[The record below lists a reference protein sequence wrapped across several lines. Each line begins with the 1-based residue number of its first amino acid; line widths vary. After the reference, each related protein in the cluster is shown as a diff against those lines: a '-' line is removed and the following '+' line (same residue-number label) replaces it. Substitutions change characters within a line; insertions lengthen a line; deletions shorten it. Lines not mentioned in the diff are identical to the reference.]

1 MSGQRRSIVLQAI
14 GVAVIAAIIFTVFLR
29 PDEPDGLSGIEAE
42 GGEEQ
47 SVADPKPDKEPKKK
61 GPKNS
66 DGNDQGRSGPNEPRR
81 PGLGDV
87 RGAGIDGADDDI
99 PLGEG
104 DDDAPPADQYDDL
117 VTRLMKQVG
126 EPRLYR
132 EIDPAP

>member
-61 GPKNS
+61 EPKDP
-66 DGNDQGRSGPNEPRR
+66 DGNDQGRSGPNEPGR

-87 RGAGIDGADDDI
+87 RGGANGGAGEDM
-99 PLGEG
+99 PLEGG
-104 DDDAPPADQYDDL
+104 DDTPPVDQYDDL
-117 VTRLMKQVG
+117 VTRLMEQVG
-126 EPRLYR
+126 APSLFR